1 MTEETTFTLPKIPQL
16 LGEENLEEWKA
27 SIRNH
32 FEWYDILQYLTSDV
46 PEPPATDDQARKVW
60 KQARL
65 KGKITIHSTLSN
77 KTVRDKLKNSGWNP
91 VEDADPKAIYELVL
105 SVIPSTSEEALSSLY
120 VEFCTLDRAKY
131 DSLTAFQTRVTYL
144 KSRLEALDCL
154 PPEKGNLIVVINALK
169 STYPDW
175 HNFLIYDFENKDL
188 TWKKLMQDMS
198 KRANHELSEM
208 SLVTTKLQNSKS
220 SDNNTNSNTAN
231 LNSNAN
237 ETRVFCKDCGFKHW
251 SNNKW
256 CEQCKQHEEDK
267 WVWCSTCYK
276 HHGKEWRRCKAK
288 ANGSSDTTPSNT
300 LSNTPN
306 ASAGALNTTTGLPV
320 GLTRLSQM
328 AIKAE
333 LFEKRYID
341 RDSVL
346 LDTACFNHIFN
357 SKRWF
362 IEYEDIDPLSI
373 GASNGGT
380 GAAIGK
386 GTVRVPLLLP
396 DGSVNTLEMPNTM
409 YQPAT
414 PCNLIS
420 AGQLERNKVV
430 QDGFNKTVCFKDSK
444 VVLGQYT
451 IIDNVFVMVT
461 PPKTVSARISPAIF
475 TQVRIQDA
483 EVEQIEEE
491 NAPFATPPM
500 TPASTLEYSI
510 VQSLQPTG
518 ESSSLNQEDQTDL
531 ASEEPVLPGHQP
543 TSRSTIRHEYYK
555 ALSVGKKS
563 KELTTVTIPSERQT
577 SPNVLALSTIKATNH
592 QRDQNGRDQRQ
603 VPKSARKGAK
613 WEDWKPGGRRLHE
626 KSFKGQTPFIR
637 SSA

>member
-27 SIRNH
+27 SIHNH
-32 FEWYDILQYLTSDV
+32 FEWYDILQYLTNDV
-46 PEPPATDDQARKVW
+46 PEPPATNAQAQKVW

-65 KGKITIHSTLSN
+65 KGKITIHSTLNN

-105 SVIPSTSEEALSSLY
+105 RVIPSTSEEALSSLY
-120 VEFCTLDRAKY
+120 VEFCTLNRAKY

-208 SLVTTKLQNSKS
+208 SLVAIKPQDPKT
-220 SDNNTNSNTAN
+220 SDNNAKNNTAN

-237 ETRVFCKDCGFKHW
+237 RTRVFCKDCGFKHW
-251 SNNKW
+251 STNKW

-267 WVWCSTCYK
+267 WVWCSTCNR

-288 ANGSSDTTPSNT
+288 ANGSSDTTPSST
-300 LSNTPN
+300 LSNMPN
-306 ASAGALNTTTGLPV
+306 ASARALNTTTGLPV
-320 GLTRLSQM
+320 GITRLSQM

-346 LDTACFNHIFN
+346 LDTACFNHLFN

-362 IEYEDIDPLSI
+362 IEYEDINPLSI

-396 DGSVNTLEMPNTM
+396 DGSVNVLEMPNTM

-430 QDGFNKTVCFKDSK
+430 QNGFNKTVCFKDSK

-461 PPKTVSARISPAIF
+461 PPKTVGISPPAFAAPLLKRQQKVDYVNVDYI
-475 TQVRIQDA
+475 TQVRIQDG

-491 NAPFATPPM
+491 NTPFATPPM
-500 TPASTLEYSI
+500 TPTSTLEHSI

-518 ESSSLNQEDQTDL
+518 KP
-531 ASEEPVLPGHQP
+531 ASEEPVLPTQQP
-543 TSRSTIRHEYYK
+543 TRRSSGSTIRHDYK
-555 ALSVGKKS
+555 AFNVGKKS
-563 KELTTVTIPSERQT
+563 KKLTMVTIPSERQIPPT
-577 SPNVLALSTIKATNH
+577 VLALSTIKATGY
-592 QRDQNGRDQRQ
+592 QRDQNGREQRQ
-603 VPKSARKGAK
+603 VPKSYWDARKGAK
-613 WEDWKPGGRRLHE
+613 WEGWKPAL
-626 KSFKGQTPFIR
+626 IC
-637 SSA
+637 